1 LLLLAR
7 LGLRCAEV
15 VALQLED
22 IDWRA
27 GELLVRGKG
36 GREDR
41 MPLPVDVGEA
51 LAAYLVHRPAIESG
65 AAFMRLPAPIG
76 PMTRQTVGQVVAR
89 ACERAGVPRIAAHWL
104 RHTAATD
111 MLRAGCSLTE
121 VAEVLRHQLLYTTAI
136 YERVDHAALRAV
148 AIPWPGGGAA

>member
-15 VALQLED
+15 AALQLGD

-51 LAAYLVHRPAIESG
+51 LAAYLVHRPAIESR
-65 AAFMRLPAPIG
+65 AAIVRARTQERFAPNG
-76 PMTRQTVGQVVAR
+76 KSP
-89 ACERAGVPRIAAHWL
+89 
-104 RHTAATD
+104 
-111 MLRAGCSLTE
+111 S
-121 VAEVLRHQLLYTTAI
+121 
-136 YERVDHAALRAV
+136 
-148 AIPWPGGGAA
+148 